1 MAPKSKINC
10 MKCVKLLKTSK
21 DNLSAPSVKIL
32 YDLNVQVQVQKNS
45 QNTKKEKQNLFANF
59 ALTTPVLNVIGMLSM
74 VRKGFD
80 VLVVIFGY
88 IKDVQKLPRL
98 NTKILE
104 TIRRN
109 LGIADLV
116 KPTCFLFMAEVI
128 TNSIVL

>member
-10 MKCVKLLKTSK
+10 MECVKLLKTSK

-32 YDLNVQVQVQKNS
+32 YELNAQVQVQKNS
-45 QNTKKEKQNLFANF
+45 QNIKKEKQNLFANF
-59 ALTTPVLNVIGMLSM
+59 ALTAPVLNVIGMLSM
-74 VRKGFD
+74 VRKGFY
-80 VLVVIFGY
+80 VLVVIFRY
-88 IKDVQKLPRL
+88 IKDVQKLLRL